1 MIGLFLGI
9 TLMACSIDEKCEE
22 KKFIEQNREKI
33 EKVRKE
39 FEWLKNQKREI
50 KVKIDERKIEEVK
63 KEFERLKKVDKKLI
77 ERFKDA
83 LLTSEGQKS
92 VWKLFFSKEPI
103 KKEKEEKKVI
113 FYLFSRSVPSST
125 VENVFKSSEKLKDYE
140 FYGVLMGIDK
150 VTLSYLYRIKPF
162 KEGKITVKINPLI
175 FEKVGAKVVPAF
187 VLADCKKEFG
197 IIRTKNCKFEAVMF
211 GDTSLEFFLKKLKEV
226 ER

>member
-1 MIGLFLGI
+1 MIGILLGI
-9 TLMACSIDEKCEE
+9 FLQACSVDGKCEE

-33 EKVRKE
+33 EKVRRE

-50 KVKIDERKIEEVK
+50 EIKIDERKIEEVK
-63 KEFERLKKVDKKLI
+63 KRFEKLKKVDEKLI
-77 ERFKDA
+77 EKFKDA
-83 LLTSEGQKS
+83 LLTSQGQQR
-92 VWKLFFSKEPI
+92 VWELFFSKPI
-103 KKEKEEKKVI
+103 KKEKEKKKVI

-125 VENVFKSSEKLKDYE
+125 VENVFESAKKLKDYE

-150 VTLSYLYRIKPF
+150 KTLSYLSRIEPF
-162 KEGKITVKINPLI
+162 REGKITVKINPLI

-197 IIRTKNCKFEAVMF
+197 ILRTRSCEFKAVMF

-226 ER
+226 EK